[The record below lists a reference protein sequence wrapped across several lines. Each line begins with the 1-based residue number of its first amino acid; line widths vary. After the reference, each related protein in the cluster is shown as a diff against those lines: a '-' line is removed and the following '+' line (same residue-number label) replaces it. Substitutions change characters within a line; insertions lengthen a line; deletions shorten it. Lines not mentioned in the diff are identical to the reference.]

1 MARGSALRASLR
13 ACELLH
19 DSAPKIRRKSNIR
32 PAGELLPFQHI
43 EAKKFVAFDMRVS
56 GACARRLYFEVNA
69 RDEDGTI
76 AIPWLP
82 S

>member
-1 MARGSALRASLR
+1 
-13 ACELLH
+13 
-19 DSAPKIRRKSNIR
+19 
-32 PAGELLPFQHI
+32 LLPFQHI

-56 GACARRLYFEVNA
+56 GARARRLYFEVNA